1 MPTTPNPVTSN
12 LDMITGAATATAGLF
27 GQIASSYATKA
38 QGALQ
43 QAGYAAQ
50 AAADL
55 QLAGLRADKAF
66 EYADIQAKRT
76 ALQNTFQQINFKI
89 AAVKSM
95 ENLRQTNAT
104 ARARAAANGVAYS
117 EGSAMTGRM
126 QNVANTFND
135 IGLID
140 LSALAARVT
149 GYEDVVNLLKAGADS
164 AFYER
169 EAAIT
174 NAKAMLQAGAST
186 RKASGLMAGV
196 QLAEGAIQFVKTVPT
211 PFQET

>member
-1 MPTTPNPVTSN
+1 MAIDPSTLSSVT
-12 LDMITGAATATAGLF
+12 AVATSFAGLSTS
-27 GQIASSYATKA
+27 IASSYATKA

-55 QLAGLRADKAF
+55 QLAGLRADKAM

-76 ALQNTFQQINFKI
+76 ALQNTFQQLNFKI

-104 ARARAAANGVAYS
+104 ARARAAANGVAYN

-174 NAKAMLQAGAST
+174 NAKAMLQAGATT

-211 PFQET
+211 QF